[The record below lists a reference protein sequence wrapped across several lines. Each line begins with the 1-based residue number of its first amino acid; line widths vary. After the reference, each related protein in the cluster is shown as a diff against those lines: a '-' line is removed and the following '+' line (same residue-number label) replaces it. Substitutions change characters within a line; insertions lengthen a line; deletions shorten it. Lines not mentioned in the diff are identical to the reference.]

1 MSAIEREVT
10 IGRVNPAK
18 KKPGKKAPKK
28 SASKPKSS
36 GTKKKRTSRAAASAP
51 APRRRRRP
59 RKKNPSFDV
68 AGLALAAGAG
78 AISQVIIRPAAH
90 FAGSFAEGTVG
101 KAALQ
106 ATGALVVGGAAAMA
120 TALVSPAASKG
131 VAGAT
136 GAEMTR
142 SVLDTVAKA
151 DPKSFLHT
159 LGYGGGV
166 AVNGLPENYFVRDG
180 QLYARAADG
189 TETLLLKFN
198 PKEVVVQLEGGE
210 TQKIS
215 LLAGVTVNGR
225 QGALVQDRRGKF
237 HVIDGGKLA
246 GYVAKP
252 STAGLGAYVE
262 RPQLSGYVAQQRR
275 VGLSGTKIGTKI
287 GTRR

>member
-1 MSAIEREVT
+1 MSALDREVT

-18 KKPGKKAPKK
+18 KKASKKTAKK
-28 SASKPKSS
+28 SA
-36 GTKKKRTSRAAASAP
+36 TKKSAAKKRRTTAAASAP
-51 APRRRRRP
+51 APRKRRRTA

-90 FAGSFAEGTVG
+90 FAGSFAKGTAT

-106 ATGALVVGGAAAMA
+106 ATGALVAGGAAAMA
-120 TALVSPAASKG
+120 TALVSPTASKG

-136 GAEMTR
+136 GAEVSR

-151 DPKSFLHT
+151 DPKSFLNT
-159 LGYGGGV
+159 LGYGGGA

-180 QLYARAADG
+180 QLYARAPDG
-189 TETLLLKFN
+189 TETLLLKFQ

-210 TQKIS
+210 TQTIS
-215 LLAGVTVNGR
+215 LLAGVSVNGR

-252 STAGLGAYVE
+252 TTPGLGAYVE
-262 RPQLSGYVAQQRR
+262 RPQLSGYVAQQRKN
-275 VGLSGTKIGTKI
+275 GLSGTKIGTKI
-287 GTRR
+287 GTR